1 LSSEA
6 SGTNEESALIVRNLL
21 LAGARSNEKNSS
33 KQTPLHVAAESGHSA
48 AVTALLQNQA
58 DPDATDVDNNNPLHL
73 ACRVSQLP
81 VRIFGDFFSFFIDLL
96 VNLQVVRALL
106 TESTIDAEAKNLRG
120 QNPLHVLAIY
130 GKDSV
135 AASICEL
142 FLECMPQ
149 YPLDEPDLEGNTGK

>member
-1 LSSEA
+1 M
-6 SGTNEESALIVRNLL
+6 
-21 LAGARSNEKNSS
+21 
-33 KQTPLHVAAESGHSA
+33 
-48 AVTALLQNQA
+48 
-58 DPDATDVDNNNPLHL
+58 
-73 ACRVSQLP
+73 
-81 VRIFGDFFSFFIDLL
+81 DF
-96 VNLQVVRALL
+96 QVVRALL

-130 GKDSV
+130 GKDHL